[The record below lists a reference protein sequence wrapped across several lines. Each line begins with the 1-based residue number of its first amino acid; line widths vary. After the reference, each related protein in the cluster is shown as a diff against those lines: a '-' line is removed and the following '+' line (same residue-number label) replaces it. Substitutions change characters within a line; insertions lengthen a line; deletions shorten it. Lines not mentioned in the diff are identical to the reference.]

1 MNYLK
6 PAGRHDNFDIHKT
19 LNCLNCFQVLETNP
33 KQGYNYIAN
42 LQMIQCDV
50 VLMNFP
56 AWSGSFNLTT
66 ASVQWQPMVI
76 IKANGKLNF
85 LLLAALCALSP
96 FALPDYPLHK

>member
-85 LLLAALCALSP
+85 LFAGCPLCFESLCLAG
-96 FALPDYPLHK
+96 LPIT